1 MERTVQR
8 MENINRIFT
17 EMQIINNEYAERMEK
32 HIDSLIKVVE
42 SLKKSQKSSATVPP
56 VLEKAPLVLENN
68 GSDIQCR
75 VENVIVVDDN
85 NRSTILNV
93 LSGIKTISGAFDTSS
108 WLLLSSIIMT
118 TVVFIFNLAF
128 EVYTFNT
135 VILFCRRVYDPGG
148 NV

>member
-1 MERTVQR
+1 MEPMERTDQR

-17 EMQIINNEYAERMEK
+17 DVKVINNEYAKRMEK

-56 VLEKAPLVLENN
+56 VLVKAPLVLDNN

-75 VENVIVVDDN
+75 AENVSVVDDN

-93 LSGIKTISGAFDTSS
+93 
-108 WLLLSSIIMT
+108 
-118 TVVFIFNLAF
+118 
-128 EVYTFNT
+128 
-135 VILFCRRVYDPGG
+135 
-148 NV
+148 